1 MNVPNDLAKVPLSK
15 ELRRFKRL
23 LSSGSLIAA
32 PNSTLVYRPEIK
44 EEYDYILGI
53 YFCIFRVFLILILGF
68 EDQCV
73 TLPSLQRPKKLRISF
88 NNSKSMNVL
97 LKPKDDLRRDSRF
110 MELCYFLNRNFSKN
124 RLKYDVKTFAVTPLN
139 DECGI
144 IEWVENTAGLRNV
157 LIKTYKKVNISVQRR
172 DMKDIIEMKIDEY
185 EKFTKFLLPRFPPIL
200 MRWFFEKFP
209 SLDRWNAAVK
219 DYSHSMAVMSMIGY
233 IMG

>member
-1 MNVPNDLAKVPLSK
+1 M
-15 ELRRFKRL
+15 
-23 LSSGSLIAA
+23 
-32 PNSTLVYRPEIK
+32 
-44 EEYDYILGI
+44 
-53 YFCIFRVFLILILGF
+53 
-68 EDQCV
+68 
-73 TLPSLQRPKKLRISF
+73 PSLQRPKKLRISF
-88 NNSKSMNVL
+88 NNSKYMNVL

-110 MELCYFLNRNFSKN
+110 MELCYFLNRNFAKN

-209 SLDRWNAAVK
+209 SLERWSAAVK